1 MSDDRSSLEWDND
14 SMLVNL
20 SSKLDRSIFSVLQMV
35 QEAEEVSPVL
45 EVPTSPISPFRRV
58 TRRLVEEGTIFCL
71 TRQAS
76 LWVQHLS
83 EIQLLEQICQEFN
96 SSMTTF
102 RKSQIHRQLRM
113 RRHRCRQISSPTNLQ
128 YTHSIHRIKF

>member
-58 TRRLVEEGTIFCL
+58 TRRLVSSGRYDLLSNTSSE
-71 TRQAS
+71 S
-76 LWVQHLS
+76 LGPTFVR
-83 EIQLLEQICQEFN
+83 N
-96 SSMTTF
+96 STF
-102 RKSQIHRQLRM
+102 R
-113 RRHRCRQISSPTNLQ
+113 TNLPRVQ
-128 YTHSIHRIKF
+128 FVNDDIQEIADSSSAAHAPSQVQTDF